1 MRPALVFALSLI
13 LIGCG
18 TAPTVERERTALP
31 AKASARALGPQLQA
45 VLDAIRERGQLP
57 GVTAAILLKDGS
69 LVSLASGEADNV
81 TKTPM
86 PAGGVMPTGSI
97 GKQFVS
103 AVALSLEHDRRVNL
117 DVTIDRWFRND
128 AWFEHVP
135 NAHALTLRMLLMHRG
150 GLGDHRGTQGFRD
163 EIMARFAQQPY
174 DPDFRIP
181 PEKLISFVLDTP
193 PRFAPGAGFSYS
205 ETGYILAGLALERA
219 CTCNYYEELERRFLK
234 PLKLTQTHPA
244 NVRRVPGLVQ
254 GHIGQAIPGFPPQTT
269 RDGEML
275 FSPATEWTGGG
286 LYSNSEDLARWE
298 ASLGSGRAMS
308 WPYLDELIR
317 GDPALPAPASDN
329 YGLGTRVMTTPL
341 GVAYGHA
348 GEFPG
353 YVSFVAYFPQA
364 HAAVALQT
372 NVAKASPELLKDGAI
387 ELLQHALAKSDRNP
401 K

>member
-1 MRPALVFALSLI
+1 MRAALVLALSLT
-13 LIGCG
+13 LIGCAA
-18 TAPTVERERTALP
+18 APRRESEQAALP
-31 AKASARALGPQLQA
+31 AEARTPSLEASLQQ
-45 VLDAIRERGQLP
+45 VLDGFREREKLP
-57 GVTAAILLKDGS
+57 GMTAAVLLKDGAV
-69 LVSLASGEADNV
+69 VSLACGEADNV
-81 TKTPM
+81 AKTPM
-86 PAGGVMPTGSI
+86 PSGGVMPAGSI

-103 AVALSLEHDRRVNL
+103 AVALSLEHDQRVDL

-128 AWFEHVP
+128 AWFERVP

-163 EIMARFAQQPY
+163 EIMAQFAQRPY

-181 PEKLISFVLDTP
+181 PQKLISFVLDTP
-193 PRFAPGAGFSYS
+193 PLFAPGAGFSYS

-219 CTCNYYEELERRFLK
+219 CACNYYDELERRFLK
-234 PLKLTQTHPA
+234 PLKLAHTHPA

-254 GHIGQAIPGFPPQTT
+254 GHIGEAIPGFPPQTV

-275 FSPATEWTGGG
+275 FNPATEWTGGG
-286 LYSNSEDLARWE
+286 LYSSSEDLARWE
-298 ASLGSGRAMS
+298 AALASGRAMS

-317 GDPALPAPASDN
+317 GDPKLPAPTSDN
-329 YGLGTRVMTTPL
+329 YGLGTRTMTTPL
-341 GVAYGHA
+341 GLAYGHA

-372 NVAKASPELLKDGAI
+372 NVVKANPERLKEAAVA
-387 ELLQHALAKSDRNP
+387 LLQHALAESPRTH
-401 K
+401 